1 MTESTRQ
8 SKVSRLIQKDLA
20 SLFQQQIKN
29 IYPKGMITVTVVRV
43 TPDLAL
49 AKVYLSIFP
58 SNKSNDVLEY
68 MREHVRYFRHQLA
81 QKLKNQLKKMPELC
95 FYLDDSLDYIENI
108 ENLLKK

>member
-1 MTESTRQ
+1 M
-8 SKVSRLIQKDLA
+8 IQKDLA

-29 IYPKGMITVTVVRV
+29 IYPGGMITVTVVRV

-58 SNKSNDVLEY
+58 SNKKDEILEY
-68 MREHVRYFRHQLA
+68 VHDNVKYFRHQLA
-81 QKLKNQLKKMPELC
+81 QKLKNQLKKMPELN

>member
-1 MTESTRQ
+1 MATTRQ
-8 SKVSRLIQKDLA
+8 NKVSKLIQKDLA
-20 SLFQQQIKN
+20 SIFQLQIKS
-29 IYPKGMITVTVVRV
+29 IYPSGMITVTVVRV

-58 SNKSNDVLEY
+58 SNKSNEILEHVQ
-68 MREHVRYFRHQLA
+68 RNVRYFRHQLA
-81 QKLKNQLKKMPELC
+81 QKLKNQLKKMPELD